1 MRRTTLYRM
10 LAILA
15 AFALVVAACGD
26 DDADTTT
33 TTGADTTTTGAPTPT
48 VAEPPPTT
56 APTGGPT
63 PTAPEPPPTT
73 MAMSFDDLPEIT
85 LAVSEDP
92 ETLQSAHAR
101 QAARSTILR
110 NIHEPLIDKDPST
123 AEFIPALATS
133 WEQVDPLTW
142 RFQLREGVAF
152 HDGSPFNAEAAAA
165 GLTWVWSAEND
176 FLIRSFVVSEMTFTA
191 VGDYTLEV
199 TSVEPDPLM
208 LGRLWLS
215 TIPSAKQ
222 ISDEPD
228 RYVDTPVGTGPYKF
242 VSWDRGTQAVVE
254 ANPEWWGLESADGRG
269 EINFS
274 RVTFLIRPE
283 SSSRV
288 AAFQAEEVVFAEGL
302 DPEACIQ
309 SLSSDCTSAPKSE
322 VAYIRLDT
330 NNPVLADK
338 RVRMA
343 MSLAIDRATISETI
357 LGDATPASQMVGPS
371 VLGFNPSLA
380 PHAYDTDQAAA
391 LVAEARADG
400 VPFDDTPLRLTIL
413 KDGFPGDAALQQVVL
428 EAFRNIGIDNVTAEI
443 QERDI
448 FVPELVLNLADTPP
462 ERGLMQLASHNNR
475 FGDMSSTIGLYLACD
490 AVASTWCNDDAEAL
504 HEQARPL
511 SDSAERQRLYQQY
524 NALFYEDA
532 PYVTIAQMPFF
543 HGVGE
548 DLVWQSRLD
557 GVILLKDMSIPG

>member
-1 MRRTTLYRM
+1 MRKTTLYRI

-15 AFALVVAACGD
+15 VFALVVAACGD
-26 DDADTTT
+26 DDEADTTT
-33 TTGADTTTTGAPTPT
+33 SGAPTPT
-48 VAEPPPTT
+48 TAGPSPTAAGT
-56 APTGGPT
+56 NAPT
-63 PTAPEPPPTT
+63 PTTPEPPPTT

-101 QAARSTILR
+101 QASRSTILR
-110 NIHEPLIDKDPST
+110 NIHEPLIDKDPLT

-142 RFQLREGVAF
+142 RFQLREGVVF
-152 HDGSPFNAEAAAA
+152 HDGSPFNAEAAAT
-165 GLTWVWSAEND
+165 GLSWVWSAEND

-191 VGDYTLEV
+191 VSDYTLEV

-222 ISDEPD
+222 VTEDPD
-228 RYVDTPVGTGPYKF
+228 RYVDTPVGTGPYAF

-254 ANPEWWGLESADGRG
+254 ANPDWWGLNSADGRG

-288 AAFQAEEVVFAEGL
+288 AAFQANEVVFAEGL

-309 SLSSDCTSAPKSE
+309 SLGSECTSAPKSDI
-322 VAYIRLDT
+322 AYIRLDT

-357 LGDATPASQMVGPS
+357 LGDAVPASQMVGPS
-371 VLGFNPSLA
+371 VLGFNPDLA
-380 PHAYDTDQAAA
+380 PHPFDMVQATA

-400 VPFDDTPLRLTIL
+400 VPFDDFPLRLTIL

-448 FVPELVLNLADTPP
+448 FLTELVLNLAEVPP
-462 ERGLMQLASHNNR
+462 ERGLMQMAQHNNR
-475 FGDMSSTIGLYLACD
+475 FGDMSSTIGLYLACG
-490 AVASTWCNDDAEAL
+490 AVASTWCNNDAEAL
-504 HEQARPL
+504 HEQAQPL
-511 SDSAERQRLYQQY
+511 SDLAARENLYQQY

-543 HGVGE
+543 HGVSE
-548 DLVWQSRLD
+548 DVVWQSRLD
-557 GVILLKDMSIPG
+557 GVILLKDMS